1 MTCGSYSRRPSSA
14 EDYVVIDP
22 GPSLSTERLQAILKT
37 EGYPSSTY
45 GIGRRGQYLD
55 QAFVIDKWSNRWVV
69 YYTERGS
76 KTDIRKHTTED
87 AACRDLLTRI
97 RGAST
102 DMRVSSP
109 PN

>member
-1 MTCGSYSRRPSSA
+1 M
-14 EDYVVIDP
+14 IDP

-37 EGYPSSTY
+37 EGYPSSTF

-69 YYTERGS
+69 YYTECGS

-87 AACRDLLTRI
+87 AACS
-97 RGAST
+97 RGSEAPRRTCESV
-102 DMRVSSP
+102 RHLIERRRAAQRAA
-109 PN
+109 